1 LQKFYRLPEPL
12 LGCEHHGQK
21 VQSVDMI
28 GVFPHGLPKAI
39 LGILKIAPLMMQ
51 QSFAKLMHR
60 QVSGPSMQLRRCYP

>member
-1 LQKFYRLPEPL
+1 
-12 LGCEHHGQK
+12 
-21 VQSVDMI
+21 M

-60 QVSGPSMQLRRCYP
+60 QVSGPSMQFTALLPIAAARHAAKLDPFG